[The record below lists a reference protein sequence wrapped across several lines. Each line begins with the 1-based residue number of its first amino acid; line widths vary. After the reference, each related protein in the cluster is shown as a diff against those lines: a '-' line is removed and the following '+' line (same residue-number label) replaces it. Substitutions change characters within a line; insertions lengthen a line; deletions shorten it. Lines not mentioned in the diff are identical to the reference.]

1 MRIAMLLITLTIVT
15 MVTMVRAKSSHKLQ
29 HGAAGEKDLKSLTA
43 ACKDGADFCEDPEG
57 YPTQLVSGVLEKKRA
72 KRELRRRLPQQVK

>member
-1 MRIAMLLITLTIVT
+1 MRMVRLLITLAKIVT
-15 MVTMVRAKSSHKLQ
+15 MLLAQAKSSQKLYQ
-29 HGAAGEKDLKSLTA
+29 GLADEMDLKSLTA

-72 KRELRRRLPQQVK
+72 KRELQRRLPRQVN